1 MADHYFNN
9 IEQIRVTEL
18 LGTGAADPSAVAK
31 TSTVPK
37 ELSVSYVYED
47 GEELVQRGGGE
58 NVCTLTEEDEPK
70 GADLD
75 LTLATAEYDVKQVIA
90 GGTLKTTGPDSTGW
104 EFPNTVPG
112 PFKLEAWIPKYDT
125 TVSTEGMVDGYLK
138 VTCNFCKGRVSEAT
152 AADREWLEDKFSIK
166 ARVNP
171 SSGDAAYEEEE
182 VASIT

>member
-18 LGTGAADPSAVAK
+18 LSTGAADPSATAK

-37 ELSVSYVYED
+37 ELSVSFVYED
-47 GEELVQRGGGE
+47 GEELVQRGGGA
-58 NVCTLTEEDEPK
+58 NVCTITEEDEPK

-75 LTLATAEYDVKQVIA
+75 LTLATAEYEVKQVIA
-90 GGTLKTTGPDSTGW
+90 GGTLKTSGPDSIGW
-104 EFPNTVPG
+104 EFPTAVPG
-112 PFKLEAWIPKYDT
+112 PFLLEVWVPKYDT
-125 TVSTEGMVDGYLK
+125 TASTEGMVDGYLK
-138 VTCNFCKGRVSEAT
+138 ITCNFCKGRVADST

-171 SSGDAAYEEEE
+171 SSGDPAYEEEE